1 MFDDETKPRSVPS
14 LIAWLGLC
22 LLSASLG
29 RLMPA
34 TVQTV
39 WGYVGLF
46 GLAAG
51 LGLGAMEQSRRAQNE
66 REQRQAWQ
74 VQQQQMLSKFVP
86 HIKAASEE
94 RAAEKLEDRP

>member
-29 RLMPA
+29 RVMPPTLQA
-34 TVQTV
+34 V
-39 WGYVGLF
+39 WGYLGLF

-51 LGLGAMEQSRRAQNE
+51 LGLGALEQARQAQNE
-66 REQRQAWQ
+66 REQQRALQLHQ
-74 VQQQQMLSKFVP
+74 EQMLSKFVP
-86 HIKAASEE
+86 HIKTASEG
-94 RAAEKLEDRP
+94 RVAEKLEGRP